1 MRTETNTTDSL
12 MRDIEKLKQQ
22 RDDLRK
28 LVEFHEAEA
37 TRLRKEIQCLKDDAA
52 DAEAR
57 GVSLQRAHSK
67 AGGKQKELR
76 GLATSFP
83 GVTGQVQ
90 FMRPK
95 ASTTKIHV
103 QECEDSDGEELVPAL
118 KVPITVQ
125 HWNERAQSIIIPSP
139 KRAASDSDKGGSG
152 KAKKARI
159 V

>member
-1 MRTETNTTDSL
+1 MSTETNTTDSL

-22 RDDLRK
+22 RDNLRK
-28 LVEFHEAEA
+28 LVAFHEAEA

-57 GVSLQRAHSK
+57 GVSLQRAHGK

-83 GVTGQVQ
+83 GVMGQVQ
-90 FMRPK
+90 FTRPK
-95 ASTTKIHV
+95 ASTTKVRVSGYRLPSCHPYSDW
-103 QECEDSDGEELVPAL
+103 DSLDLY
-118 KVPITVQ
+118 IDS
-125 HWNERAQSIIIPSP
+125 RA
-139 KRAASDSDKGGSG
+139 G
-152 KAKKARI
+152 